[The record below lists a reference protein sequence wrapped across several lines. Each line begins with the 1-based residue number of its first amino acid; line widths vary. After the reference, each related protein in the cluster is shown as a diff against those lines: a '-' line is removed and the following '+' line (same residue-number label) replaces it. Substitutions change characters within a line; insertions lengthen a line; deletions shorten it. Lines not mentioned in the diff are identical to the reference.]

1 VRVIRFSSVW
11 LLRATGMGPQG
22 FHQDFLQQ
30 LDEIQTKTMTLCAS
44 DSGEAL
50 HVAARAGRA
59 IGERGLAA
67 RRRLE
72 LCERDVLGSSGARGC
87 VVGPRS
93 GTLGGLDD

>member
-1 VRVIRFSSVW
+1 MRAIRFSSEW
-11 LLRATGMGPQG
+11 LLLATGLGPQG

-59 IGERGLAA
+59 IGERASMHWSVCSTK
-67 RRRLE
+67 R
-72 LCERDVLGSSGARGC
+72 SSSSPSYQPANAM
-87 VVGPRS
+87 P
-93 GTLGGLDD
+93 